1 MAAVCMVSDLAVG
14 MEVEVARAC
23 TLRQDE
29 VSIAALV
36 AHELAVRA
44 AGQAVDPDTAR
55 SEIRD

>member
-1 MAAVCMVSDLAVG
+1 MVSDLAVG
-14 MEVEVARAC
+14 MEVEMARAC